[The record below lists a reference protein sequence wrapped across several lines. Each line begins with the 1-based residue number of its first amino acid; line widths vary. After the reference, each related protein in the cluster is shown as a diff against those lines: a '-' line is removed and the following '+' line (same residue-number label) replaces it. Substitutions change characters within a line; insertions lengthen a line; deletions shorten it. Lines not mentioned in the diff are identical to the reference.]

1 MMRRSTAA
9 LAVVI
14 VLVAL
19 GALAATRARKPK
31 KPPAAAAQSVGVPV
45 AVARV
50 TAGSMSESV
59 PVTGSLR
66 ALREADI
73 RPQLAARVQD
83 VQVQE
88 GDTVA
93 AGQVLVTLDRTDAAA
108 QLLQAQAAQ
117 STSEAAVGAAAAQWR
132 AAQQRLSVVQQGAR
146 PEERAIARSRVQQA
160 QAALTKA
167 QADLDRREK
176 LYADGAVSR
185 EELDTMRTNRDTAQA
200 NLQAAQQQLQ
210 LLETGARPEELAA
223 ARDEAEA
230 ARKQMESAQAGV
242 EQATAAVTRAQ
253 ELLGYTVIRAP
264 IDGVVYERGI
274 EPGEIASP
282 GGDPLLRVAD
292 LASVYFEAVVPGRLA
307 DQVHTGQPV
316 EVSIRGDG
324 ATRAR
329 GSVLKVVPVA
339 NPSSRDFIARISI
352 PQIPGATRPGMYA
365 EGRIIVSRHEG
376 IPVVPKDAIV
386 ERGGKR
392 VVFVLSGDTVQERAV
407 QVGLA
412 DPQQAEIVS
421 GLQPGEQVVVEG
433 AALLSS
439 GDKVTI
445 QEGGE

>member
-1 MMRRSTAA
+1 MTRRTTAV
-9 LAVVI
+9 LAVVV

-19 GALAATRARKPK
+19 GGLAATRARKPK
-31 KPPAAAAQSVGVPV
+31 KPPAAAQSAGVPV

-50 TAGSMSESV
+50 TSGSMRESV
-59 PVTGSLR
+59 PVTGTLR

-73 RPQLAARVQD
+73 RPQLAARVQQ
-83 VQVQE
+83 VQVRE

-93 AGQVLVTLDRTDAAA
+93 AGQVVVTLDQTDAAA
-108 QLLQAQAAQ
+108 QLLQAQAAL
-117 STSEAAVGAAAAQWR
+117 STSQAAVGAAEAQWR
-132 AAQQRLSVVQQGAR
+132 AAQQRLRVVEQGAR
-146 PEERAIARSRVQQA
+146 PEERAIARSQVAQA

-176 LYADGAVSR
+176 LFADGAVSR

-210 LLETGARPEELAA
+210 LLEQGARPEELAA

-230 ARKQMESAQAGV
+230 ARKQTESAQAGV
-242 EQATAAVTRAQ
+242 KQATAAVTRAQ

-264 IDGVVYERGI
+264 IKGVVYERGI

-292 LASVYFEAVVPGRLA
+292 LGSVYFEAVVPGRLA

-316 EVSIRGDG
+316 EVAIRGDG
-324 ATRAR
+324 ATTAQ

-352 PQIPGATRPGMYA
+352 PQLSGSTRPGMYA

-386 ERGGKR
+386 ERSGKQ
-392 VVFVLSGDTVQERAV
+392 VVFVLSGETVQERAV
-407 QVGLA
+407 RVGLS

-433 AALLSS
+433 AALLNS
-439 GDKVTI
+439 GDTVAV